1 MPLVQNWNPVR
12 VACGSTNPTETEQ
25 GVLAMATININGTLT
40 LERTGRTERK
50 KFTSFMVPVVEVML
64 FGTRSASFAQG
75 QWVAE
80 DAVRFVDRLNRGKNS
95 WIRRVAKDLRK
106 ISLLAC
112 LSIMLAVV
120 NAGTATAHHQPGH
133 TKGGGGTQGSNGGD
147 SGNDGQES
155 YVADIPVLM
164 GDMLVVEAEEATSV
178 SSKSKPEISNLEL
191 IVKKSKNSETRTFLK
206 FNVGFISGQVLYAK
220 VLLRSTRSSGYGGEL
235 REAGVWPGGTIA
247 WDNKP
252 TIINFNL
259 SAISEVGRVA
269 SNTYY
274 EWDVLSIVN
283 GDGNEDGV
291 YSFALTCDSCSSRYE
306 SDEASMV
313 PYLVIVVADE
323 SIVAPSVVLDGP
335 VLVGAG
341 DIARCGTTVPSGDQQ
356 TADLVNEL
364 LSRGYESD
372 VVFVAGDGAYPNGAY
387 EDYIN
392 CYEPSWGQLQL
403 PWNKI
408 KPSPGNHD
416 YHTTN
421 AEGYFTY
428 FGDSAVDTYSGLY
441 DGYYSYN
448 IPPCS
453 SELAIGCPG
462 SWHVVSLNSNC
473 AEIGGCGL
481 GSPQNDW
488 LRADLVDAR
497 KAGAMCI
504 VAYLHHT
511 PLSSGPHGS
520 NSTTQPLMAA
530 LYDYRADILVAA
542 HDHTYERFM
551 PQDANGVPDLDYGVR
566 LFVVGTGGASLYRF
580 QTPVANSQARYNYL
594 NGVLMLTL
602 HPTSY
607 DWEFIPVTIS
617 NPEPAEVFSDEGSAW
632 CHDPPPSDLG

>member
-1 MPLVQNWNPVR
+1 MPLVQNWDPVR
-12 VACGSTNPTETEQ
+12 VACGSTSPTETEQ

-178 SSKSKPEISNLEL
+178 SSKSKPAISNLEL

-252 TIINFNL
+252 TIINFEQ
-259 SAISEVGRVA
+259 SALSEVGRVA

-283 GDGNEDGV
+283 GDGNEDRV

-313 PYLVIVVADE
+313 PYLVIVVEDVP
-323 SIVAPSVVLDGP
+323 SVAPSVVLGESGDP

-356 TADLVNEL
+356 TADLVSDIL
-364 LSRGYESD
+364 LEGYGSD
-372 VVFVAGDGAYPNGAY
+372 VVFTAGDGAYPNGAY

-392 CYEPSWGQLQL
+392 CYDPSWGQL

-416 YHTTN
+416 YYTTN
-421 AEGYFTY
+421 AQGYFEY
-428 FGDSAVDTYSGLY
+428 FGDSAVDQIDGLF

-453 SELAIGCPG
+453 GEGEVAGCPE

-473 AEIGGCGL
+473 SWIGGCND
-481 GSPQNDW
+481 GSPQNTW
-488 LRADLVDAR
+488 LQADLAAAR
-497 KAGAMCI
+497 KAGAECI

-520 NSTTQPLMAA
+520 DLTTQPLMAA
-530 LYDYRADILVAA
+530 LYKFRADILIAA

-551 PQDANGVPDLDYGVR
+551 PQDANGVPDLAYGVR
-566 LFVVGTGGASLYRF
+566 LFVVGTGGASLYSF
-580 QTPVANSQARYNYL
+580 QTPVANSEARFNYL

-607 DWEFIPVTIS
+607 DWEFIPVEGT
-617 NPEPAEVFSDEGSAW
+617 FSDVGSAS
-632 CHDPPPSDLG
+632 CHDPLPGDPS